1 MEKWTYALLLIG
13 SISIPMIR
21 SFESRVQFY
30 RQWKA
35 LFAGIFVMMLVFI
48 PWDIIFTHHGIW
60 SFNHD
65 FVLGWY
71 ILGLPFEEWLFFIV
85 IPYCVM
91 FTYEVLKYFF
101 PKFYMPKTSLRISL
115 ALGVFFLVL
124 ALFNTSQTY
133 TLTVMLLTSALL
145 FGQVILKTHKSWLSH
160 YYLTYVITLIPFFIV
175 NGILTSF
182 PVVSYIDAENL
193 GLRLYTIPAEDTV
206 YLMGMML
213 IVTMIFEFVKKKGQ
227 HVYT

>member
-1 MEKWTYALLLIG
+1 MEKWTYALLLAG
-13 SISIPMIR
+13 SITIPIIR
-21 SFESRVQFY
+21 SFESQVRFC

-35 LFAGIFVMMLVFI
+35 LFAGILAMMLVFI
-48 PWDIIFTHHGIW
+48 PWDIIFTHHEIW

-65 FVLGWY
+65 YVLGWY

-101 PKFYMPKTSLRISL
+101 PGFYIPKISFWVSL
-115 ALGVFFLVL
+115 ALGMFFLVL
-124 ALFNTSQTY
+124 ALFNTNQTY

-145 FGQVILKTHKSWLSH
+145 FSQVILKTHKSWLSH
-160 YYLTYVITLIPFFIV
+160 YYLTYFITLIPFFVV

-182 PVVSYIDAENL
+182 PVVSYNDLENF
-193 GLRLYTIPAEDTV
+193 GIRFYTIPAEDAV

-213 IVTMIFEFVKKKGQ
+213 IVTMVYEYVRKK
-227 HVYT
+227 V